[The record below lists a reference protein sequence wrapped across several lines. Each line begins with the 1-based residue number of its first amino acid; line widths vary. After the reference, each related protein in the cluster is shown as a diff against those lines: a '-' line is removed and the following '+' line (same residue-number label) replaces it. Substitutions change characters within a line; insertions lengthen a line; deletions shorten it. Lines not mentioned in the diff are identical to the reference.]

1 MEQGLIIEADAD
13 AVAQQAAQHFVRWA
27 EEAVE
32 RRGRFRVA
40 LSGGGT
46 PTALY
51 RLLASNPYRRQVPW
65 QQVHFYWGD
74 ERFLPAGHPG
84 RNDTQ
89 VLPLWHQAGVPLE
102 NIHPVP
108 FVPEP
113 ADLAGHETQGRPEGL
128 ELRMDQ
134 AAQRYETWLWRQARP
149 GEPVLDLVLLGLGT
163 DGHTASLF
171 PGTPALYERNR
182 WVVPNRA
189 AYEDR
194 HPERITLTLPA
205 LNAAEVVMFLVT
217 GQGKSQVLAQVLQ
230 SPRSSELPAAQ
241 VRPASGRLV
250 WLVDR
255 AAASALT

>member
-1 MEQGLIIEADAD
+1 
-13 AVAQQAAQHFVRWA
+13 
-27 EEAVE
+27 
-32 RRGRFRVA
+32 
-40 LSGGGT
+40 
-46 PTALY
+46 
-51 RLLASNPYRRQVPW
+51 VPE
-65 QQVHFYWGD
+65 D
-74 ERFLPAGHPG
+74 
-84 RNDTQ
+84 
-89 VLPLWHQAGVPLE
+89 

-113 ADLAGHETQGRPEGL
+113 ADLAGHETQGRLEVL

-134 AAQRYETWLWRQARP
+134 AAQRYETWLRLQARP

-171 PGTPALYERNR
+171 PGTPALHERNR